1 MLTELESPVC
11 VGDAVYDSLS
21 VAVAHLQS
29 AQHFV
34 IQGDRDAVARL
45 IGEAEQNLRAA
56 STALQAEP
64 IRPLRRAFDVTAE
77 LAGRDI

>member
-1 MLTELESPVC
+1 MLTDFESPVR
-11 VGDAVYDSLS
+11 VGDAVYDDLS

-34 IQGDRDAVARL
+34 IQGDRAAVARS
-45 IGEAEQNLRAA
+45 IEEAERALTSA
-56 STALQAEP
+56 AETLQSLP
-64 IRPLRRAFDVTAE
+64 QRPLRRGFDVTTE